1 MDEWLARMRSWWV
14 DGVDQGWPHGMSHA
28 PRWPSGIPG
37 QCSTLGDGATRLDE
51 HARPLAAIR
60 AHLRVYAGMELVRR
74 GVLTRSQPPVGVLML
89 VSVRNLNMQ
98 KDRKSKYSVAVLW
111 RSIPVSLVAAVVI
124 GGVIVGLA
132 YFLVASAEPSPIV
145 WVE

>member
-1 MDEWLARMRSWWV
+1 
-14 DGVDQGWPHGMSHA
+14 
-28 PRWPSGIPG
+28 
-37 QCSTLGDGATRLDE
+37 
-51 HARPLAAIR
+51 
-60 AHLRVYAGMELVRR
+60 
-74 GVLTRSQPPVGVLML
+74 ML

-124 GGVIVGLA
+124 CGGIVGLA
-132 YFLVASAEPSPIV
+132 YFLLSSAEPSPIV